1 MVDKNVNFYD
11 ETNRMDYGKANEYKK
26 FHNAYDAEG
35 GDCSVYKDTNKDT
48 NGDNY
53 IPCAHLSME
62 VWFPNGELTEAQNL
76 GKAEQL
82 QFNGQIGHQGWHITQ
97 FSIKRDPS
105 LGNHF
110 GMRGE
115 TNRQKLAST
124 FKFPTTWK
132 HYCTFVS
139 SSNCTKDD
147 GIAMRPPAADGS
159 EDEKYFFL
167 GAYTGYFRL
176 TNKSDCDKTKECVG
190 HFLNYP

>member
-1 MVDKNVNFYD
+1 MQIIYSELLGIPASIETGMVDKNVNFYD

-35 GDCSVYKDTNKDT
+35 GDCSFYKDTNKDT

-115 TNRQKLAST
+115 TNRQKSLLVPLSFLPHGST
-124 FKFPTTWK
+124 I
-132 HYCTFVS
+132 VLS
-139 SSNCTKDD
+139 
-147 GIAMRPPAADGS
+147 
-159 EDEKYFFL
+159 FL
-167 GAYTGYFRL
+167 HRIVL
-176 TNKSDCDKTKECVG
+176 KMMV
-190 HFLNYP
+190 